1 MHLRTTP
8 LDLAL
13 ERPFTISRGT
23 LYQARN
29 LLLEIEAD
37 NATGLGEAGPDS
49 SGYYGE
55 TRATMEAALQV
66 FADVLAGPAGNDP
79 LLLED
84 ITAALDQSLHRNMA
98 ARSAVDMALYD
109 LAGKILG
116 VPVYRLL
123 GLNPERTPLSS
134 FTIAIASPEEMARQ
148 AAAAAE
154 AYPILKIKL
163 GTSQDVEIVRAIRSV
178 SKATLRV
185 DANAAWSPKE
195 AVRAIEALAPYGI
208 ELIEQPVAA
217 DDFEGLKL
225 VHRHS
230 PVPII
235 ADESCVTLDDVPRVA
250 GSVDGINIKLAKC
263 GGIGNALKMIH
274 AARAHHLQVMLGC
287 MVSSSLAITAA
298 AHLTPLVDFAD
309 LDGPLLLERD
319 PFAGIRFQKGRI
331 LLPDAPGLGVTARGQ
346 EDTGGTSENLGNVE
360 TEN

>member
-1 MHLRTTP
+1 MHLHTTP

-13 ERPFTISRGT
+13 QRPFTISRGT
-23 LYQARN
+23 LHQARN
-29 LLLEIEAD
+29 LLVEIEAD
-37 NATGLGEAGPDS
+37 NLRGLGEAGPDS

-55 TRATMEAALQV
+55 TRATMQAALQV
-66 FADVLAGPAGNDP
+66 FADVLAGAAGNDP

-84 ITAALDQSLHRNMA
+84 ISAALDQSLHRNMA

-123 GLNPERTPLSS
+123 GLNPERTPISS

-148 AAAAAE
+148 AAAAE
-154 AYPILKIKL
+154 EYPVLKIKL
-163 GTSQDVEIVRAIRSV
+163 GTPQDVEIVRAIRSV
-178 SKATLRV
+178 SNATLRV

-195 AVRAIEALAPYGI
+195 AVRTIEALIPYGI

-225 VHRHS
+225 VHQHS

-235 ADESCVTLDDVPRVA
+235 ADESCVTLADVPRVA
-250 GSVDGINIKLAKC
+250 GAVDGINIKLAKC
-263 GGIGNALKMIH
+263 GGLGTALKMIH
-274 AARAHHLQVMLGC
+274 TARAHHLQVMLGC
-287 MVSSSLAITAA
+287 MVSSSLAVTAA
-298 AHLTPLVDFAD
+298 AHLSPLVDFAD

-319 PFAGIRFQKGRI
+319 PFAGVRFEKGRI

-346 EDTGGTSENLGNVE
+346 ESA
-360 TEN
+360 

>member
-1 MHLRTTP
+1 MQA
-8 LDLAL
+8 AL
-13 ERPFTISRGT
+13 E
-23 LYQARN
+23 
-29 LLLEIEAD
+29 
-37 NATGLGEAGPDS
+37 
-49 SGYYGE
+49 
-55 TRATMEAALQV
+55 V
-66 FADVLAGPAGNDP
+66 FADVLAGAAGKDP

-109 LAGKILG
+109 LAGKTLG
-116 VPVYRLL
+116 VPVYRLF
-123 GLNPERTPLSS
+123 GLNPERTPVSS
-134 FTIAIASPEEMARQ
+134 FTIAIAAPEEMARQ
-148 AAAAAE
+148 AAAAA

-163 GTSQDVEIVRAIRSV
+163 GTQEDVEIVRAIRSV

-195 AVRAIEALAPYGI
+195 AIRTIEALAPYSI

-235 ADESCVTLDDVPRVA
+235 ADESCVTLADVPRVA

-274 AARAHHLQVMLGC
+274 AARAHQLQVMLGC
-287 MVSSSLAITAA
+287 MVSSSLAVTAA

-319 PFAGIRFQKGRI
+319 PFAGVRFEKGR
-331 LLPDAPGLGVTARGQ
+331 LRLPDTPGLGVIKAHD
-346 EDTGGTSENLGNVE
+346 EDREDRE
-360 TEN
+360 KR